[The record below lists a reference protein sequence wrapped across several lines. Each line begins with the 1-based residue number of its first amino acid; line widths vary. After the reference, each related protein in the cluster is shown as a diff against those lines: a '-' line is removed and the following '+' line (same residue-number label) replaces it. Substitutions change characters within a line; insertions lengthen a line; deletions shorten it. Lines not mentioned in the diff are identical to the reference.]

1 MDQDYQDVVE
11 AYRGQSEEELLNTLA
26 EMTDEEKKA
35 GRLNNT
41 KLDEIYE
48 MLYPYLTEK
57 QRSKMEQVLARLKE

>member
-11 AYRGQSEEELLNTLA
+11 AYRDQSEEELLNTLA

>member
-1 MDQDYQDVVE
+1 MDQDYLDVVE
-11 AYRGQSEEELLNTLA
+11 AYRDQSEEELLNTLA

-57 QRSKMEQVLARLKE
+57 QRARMEQVLARLKE

>member
-1 MDQDYQDVVE
+1 MDQDYLDVVE

>member
-1 MDQDYQDVVE
+1 MDQDYQDIVE
-11 AYRGQSEEELLNTLA
+11 AYQGQSDEELLNTLA
-26 EMTDEEKKA
+26 EITDVERKE

-57 QRSKMEQVLARLKE
+57 QRARMEQVLARLKE

>member
-1 MDQDYQDVVE
+1 MDQDYQDVVD

>member
-1 MDQDYQDVVE
+1 MDQDYLDVVE
-11 AYRGQSEEELLNTLA
+11 AYRDQSEEELLNTLA